1 MKTKAVRLYGK
12 EDIRLE
18 EFELAPLKDNEI
30 LVKNVT
36 DSICMS
42 SYKASKQ
49 GADHVRVPNDVAENP
64 IILGHEIC
72 GEIVEVGKDWQ
83 EKYNVGDKFV
93 VQPGHNKNGSLMAP
107 GYSYTEYGGD
117 ATYGNMPADIMD
129 MDCLLPFSGEAFFLG
144 SLAEPVSTVIGGFNS
159 LYHHK
164 EKGSYE
170 HVMGMKE
177 GGNLAMIASVGPM
190 GLAAIAYIFAMAI
203 EGKMAKRALVT
214 DIDQS
219 RLDRAESIYTP
230 ARAKELGFELK
241 YMNTSG
247 KTSFDDMMAY
257 TDGEGYDDVFVLAP
271 VPPLVRQAQQLL
283 RYDGCLNFF
292 SGPSDNQ
299 FSVEMNMYDVHYSNH
314 HFVGNS
320 GGNNEDLREAV
331 RLLSDGK
338 LNVAPMITHILGLEE
353 VAYVTMNVPNIPGGK
368 KLVYPHC
375 EIELTA
381 IEDFAEKGKTDS
393 RFADL
398 AEIMSRSNQIWNAEA
413 EQYVLKHFAIEE

>member
-1 MKTKAVRLYGK
+1 MKTRAVRLYGK
-12 EDIRLE
+12 NDIRLE
-18 EFELAPLKDNEI
+18 EFTLAPLKDNEI

-42 SYKASKQ
+42 SYKAANQ
-49 GADHVRVPNDVAENP
+49 GTEHVRVPNDIAENP

-72 GEIVEVGKDWQ
+72 GEIVEVGKDWAG
-83 EKYNVGDKFV
+83 KYKAGDKFV
-93 VQPGHNKNGSLMAP
+93 IQPGHNKNGSLMAP
-107 GYSYTEYGGD
+107 GYSYTQYGGD

-129 MDCLLPFSGEAFFLG
+129 MDCLLPYHGESFFMG

-164 EKGSYE
+164 TKGSYE

-203 EGKMAKRALVT
+203 EGKKAKRVLIT
-214 DIDQS
+214 DIDQT

-230 ARAKELGFELK
+230 AYAKELGFELK

-247 KTSFDDMMAY
+247 PDSFQAMLDY

-271 VPPLVRQAQQLL
+271 VPVLVKQAQALL
-283 RYDGCLNFF
+283 KYDGCLNFF
-292 SGPSDNQ
+292 SGPSDHT

-331 RLLSDGK
+331 RLISEGK
-338 LNVAPMITHILGLEE
+338 LNVAPMVTHILGLKD
-353 VAYVTMNVPNIPGGK
+353 VAYVTNNVPKIPGGK

-375 EIELTA
+375 DIPLTA
-381 IEDFAEKGKTDS
+381 IADFAEKGKEDK

-398 AEIMSRSNQIWNAEA
+398 AEIMSRSNQVWNVEA
-413 EQYVLKHFAIEE
+413 EQYVMKHFAVAD

>member
-1 MKTKAVRLYGK
+1 MKTKAARLYGK
-12 EDIRLE
+12 DDIRIE
-18 EFELAPLKDNEI
+18 EFKLAPLKDDEI
-30 LVKNVT
+30 RVKNIT

-42 SYKASKQ
+42 SYKAVKQ
-49 GADHVRVPNDVAENP
+49 GTDHTRVPDDIAENP

-72 GEIVEVGKDWQ
+72 GEIVEVGKKW
-83 EKYNVGDKFV
+83 EGKYNVGDKFV
-93 VQPGHNKNGSLMAP
+93 VQPAHNKDGSLMAP
-107 GYSYTEYGGD
+107 GYSYTQYGGN
-117 ATYGNMPADIMD
+117 ATYGNMPAEIME
-129 MDCLLPFSGEAFFLG
+129 MDCLLPYTGEAFFLG

-190 GLAAIAYIFAMAI
+190 GLSAIAYIFAMAI
-203 EGKMAKRALVT
+203 EGKKAKRVLIT
-214 DIDQS
+214 DIDQA

-230 ARAKELGFELK
+230 AKAKELGFELK

-247 KTSFDDMMAY
+247 PNSFDDMMAF

-271 VPPLVRQAQQLL
+271 VPALVKQAQQLL
-283 RYDGCLNFF
+283 RYDGCFNFF
-292 SGPSDNQ
+292 AGPSDSN
-299 FSVEMNMYDVHYSNH
+299 FLVEMNMYDVHYANH

-320 GGNNEDLREAV
+320 GGNNDDLREAV
-331 RLLSDGK
+331 RLLSEGK
-338 LNVAPMITHILGLEE
+338 LDVAPMITHILGLED
-353 VAYVTMNVPNIPGGK
+353 VGYVTQNVPDIPGGK

-375 EIELTA
+375 DIELTA
-381 IEDFAEKGKTDS
+381 IEDFAEKGKTDP

-413 EQYVLKHFAIEE
+413 EQYVMKNFASK

>member
-1 MKTKAVRLYGK
+1 MKTNAVRLYGK

-30 LVKNVT
+30 RVKNIT

-42 SYKASKQ
+42 SYKASHQ
-49 GADHVRVPNDVAENP
+49 GSDHVRVPDDIAENP

-72 GEIVEVGKDWQ
+72 GEIVEVGKDW
-83 EKYNVGDKFV
+83 EGRYNVGDKFV

-107 GYSYTEYGGD
+107 GYSYTQYGGD
-117 ATYGNMPADIMD
+117 ATYGNMPAEIME
-129 MDCLLPFSGEAFFLG
+129 MDCLLPYSGEAFFMG
-144 SLAEPVSTVIGGFNS
+144 SLTEPVSTVIGGFNS

-170 HVMGMKE
+170 HVMGLKE

-203 EGKMAKRALVT
+203 EGKKAKRVLVT

-230 ARAKELGFELK
+230 EYAKELGFELK

-247 KTSFDDMMAY
+247 EDGFQRMMDF

-271 VPPLVRQAQQLL
+271 VPVLVQQGQQLL
-283 RYDGCLNFF
+283 RYDGCMNFF
-292 SGPSDNQ
+292 SGPSDSQ
-299 FSVEMNMYDVHYSNH
+299 FSVNINMYDVHYANH

-331 RLLSDGK
+331 RLISEGK
-338 LNVAPMITHILGLEE
+338 LNVAPMVTHILGLGD
-353 VAYVTMNVPNIPGGK
+353 VGYVTNNVPKIPGGK

-375 EIELTA
+375 DIPLTA
-381 IEDFAEKGKTDS
+381 IADFEEKGKEDP

-398 AEIMSRSNQIWNAEA
+398 AEIMSRSNQIWNLEA
-413 EQYVLKHFAIEE
+413 EEYVMEHFAV